1 MIVNRKPLCAP
12 THRGVEIG
20 GFPDLRAKAKIVCV
34 HRYAPLKVSG
44 LAARERWIMALI
56 LVANFAERGLKFR
69 QSADR
74 SG

>member
-1 MIVNRKPLCAP
+1 
-12 THRGVEIG
+12 
-20 GFPDLRAKAKIVCV
+20 V